1 MKKSSTLFLKFA
13 VFTIGLA
20 VLALC
25 VFALPAGIM
34 AENAGR
40 YRYILL
46 GMYIPAIPF
55 YFGLYQAYKLL
66 NLIDQNKA
74 FSHLSID
81 VLKIIKYCAFV
92 ISALYAAGMPYIF
105 SVAQDDDA
113 PGVVAIGLVIIFAS
127 FVVAVFAA
135 VLQRLLGDALEIKKE
150 NDLTV

>member
-1 MKKSSTLFLKFA
+1 MKKSSTLFLKF
-13 VFTIGLA
+13 VVIIIGLA

-25 VFALPAGIM
+25 AFVLPAGIG
-34 AENAGR
+34 AENVGR
-40 YRYILL
+40 YRYILF

-55 YFGLYQAYKLL
+55 YLGLYQAFKLL
-66 NLIDQNKA
+66 NYIDQNKA
-74 FSHLSID
+74 FSRLSVD

-92 ISALYAAGMPYIF
+92 ISALYVAGMPYIF

-113 PGVVAIGLVIIFAS
+113 PGVVLIGLVIIFAS

-135 VLQRLLGDALEIKKE
+135 VLQKLLGDALEIKKE